1 MVCWLVG
8 LSFIISSTGG
18 KLHFHAPS
26 HFTYLIPDSSLTLK
40 CLAHLKLIFLI
51 INFRCSQ
58 FLIDLHEVESIGR
71 FLLEILEV
79 EPIVDF
85 FEAVVIH
92 DAKLI
97 VEIFEV
103 EPFGRNP

>member
-1 MVCWLVG
+1 M
-8 LSFIISSTGG
+8 
-18 KLHFHAPS
+18 
-26 HFTYLIPDSSLTLK
+26 
-40 CLAHLKLIFLI
+40 
-51 INFRCSQ
+51 
-58 FLIDLHEVESIGR
+58 IDLHEASESIGR

-97 VEIFEV
+97 VEIFQV